1 MVSPPVQRL
10 GRAAGAA
17 EAPLHTQSARIL
29 RVIEVRKAR
38 HLASH
43 GDEMTAIQQ
52 TYRMMNENK
61 SLDEEK
67 KSLAL
72 IMGLFE
78 LKWESSILSKGF
90 DKSI

>member
-1 MVSPPVQRL
+1 M
-10 GRAAGAA
+10 
-17 EAPLHTQSARIL
+17 
-29 RVIEVRKAR
+29 RKAR
-38 HLASH
+38 HLASY

-52 TYRMMNENK
+52 TYRIMNEKKSFDEEKK

-78 LKWESSILSKGF
+78 LKWESSVLSKGF
-90 DKSI
+90 D